1 MAGDGTIRKE
11 WASGRGKSMSDI
23 EGYVEIE
30 FPDENTAR
38 IVYESVLYEHQT
50 VPYRRSRV
58 KFLLKGKKI
67 VIRFSATDGSALRG
81 TLNSYLRW
89 IKAAMD
95 AAEV

>member
-11 WASGRGKSMSDI
+11 WVSGRGKPMSNI
-23 EGYVEIE
+23 EGFVEIE
-30 FPDENTAR
+30 FPDENSAR

-50 VPYRRSRV
+50 VPYKRSQV
-58 KFLLKGKKI
+58 EFILKGRKI
-67 VIRFSATDGSALRG
+67 IMHFSAMDNSALRG

-95 AAEV
+95 VIEI